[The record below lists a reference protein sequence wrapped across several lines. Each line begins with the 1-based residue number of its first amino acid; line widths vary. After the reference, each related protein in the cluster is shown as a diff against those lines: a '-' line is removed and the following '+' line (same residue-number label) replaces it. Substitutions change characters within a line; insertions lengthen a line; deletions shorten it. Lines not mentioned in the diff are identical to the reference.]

1 VTGVPDVCSSDL
13 PSFAAEVACVFW
25 VSCLAARLCSGKF
38 IGSGVAALVLT
49 LGSVEVEPL
58 IAMAL
63 PP

>member
-1 VTGVPDVCSSDL
+1 MYFGFPAWL
-13 PSFAAEVACVFW
+13 RG
-25 VSCLAARLCSGKF
+25 LAARLGSGKF